1 MPDDDNDDD
10 DNNNDGVHNMLLECQ
25 DCSSSRYASIDEV
38 GFSIWRH
45 TFKMVAMTSC
55 CHLVNEH
62 EASARRLC
70 SSVRQFQPEKR
81 I

>member
-38 GFSIWRH
+38 GFSI
-45 TFKMVAMTSC
+45 
-55 CHLVNEH
+55 
-62 EASARRLC
+62 
-70 SSVRQFQPEKR
+70 
-81 I
+81 